1 MFPAISSNTVFDR
14 GLCEKFKGEEVLQG
28 FHSQDLTKKTEE
40 PLISDGPGYA
50 WQHHS
55 DEQEH
60 STRRPAVM
68 YWQSEKLFGHVVG
81 PDQVAQRATLAKG

>member
-1 MFPAISSNTVFDR
+1 VFPAISSNTVFNR
-14 GLCEKFKGEEVLQG
+14 GSREKFKGEEVLQR
-28 FHSQDLTKKTEE
+28 FHSQDLTKKIDES
-40 PLISDGPGYA
+40 LISDGPCYT

-81 PDQVAQRATLAKG
+81 PDQVAQRATLSKG